1 MTTTPQSGAAKP
13 ALSPEYESCFQRYE
27 ERKRRR
33 AELRPTN
40 KAAVFDA
47 LAVAGIVSVVIS
59 FDGYGDSGQIE
70 GIEARDAGGEAAL
83 PQVDVKIAVARYDE
97 DDPELD
103 YEVRRR
109 QLKSHCR
116 CEGCALLEDRAGQR
130 DCRVRDDSRNA
141 CEGADTAMLH
151 GYVLQRREPA
161 RTTDLER
168 RATGVIH
175 DH

>member
-97 DDPELD
+97 DDPE
-103 YEVRRR
+103 
-109 QLKSHCR
+109 HCCHLLAR
-116 CEGCALLEDRAGQR
+116 ALEELAYDALSDLHGGWE
-130 DCRVRDDSRNA
+130 NN
-141 CEGADTAMLH
+141 EGAYGEFVFDVAKRSINLAYH
-151 GYVLQRREPA
+151 ERY
-161 RTTDLER
+161 TTTE
-168 RATGVIH
+168 
-175 DH
+175 DHNHEL